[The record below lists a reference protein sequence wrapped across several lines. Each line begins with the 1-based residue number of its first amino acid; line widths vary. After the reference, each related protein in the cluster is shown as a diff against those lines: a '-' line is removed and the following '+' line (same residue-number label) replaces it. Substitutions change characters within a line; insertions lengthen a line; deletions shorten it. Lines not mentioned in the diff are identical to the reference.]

1 MHIENDLLSPKD
13 PGYSLRRLMVS
24 GKGNN
29 RLSGIFLGAM
39 PDTCGRVRASKPAE
53 SKCEVLS
60 AVRPV
65 YWSGLRP

>member
-1 MHIENDLLSPKD
+1 MKCPSPRKI
-13 PGYSLRRLMVS
+13 PKYILRRLMVS
-24 GKGNN
+24 KEGSN
-29 RLSGIFLGAM
+29 RLSSIFLGAM

-65 YWSGLRP
+65 YWSGVCP